1 MEKYLITSWNTT
13 TPSKREREKER
24 KRERERLFKK
34 TLDDTFSSRSSAK
47 SEQWQRESTH
57 GLKTC
62 VMWFFD
68 TTFMSKR
75 RDTFSPYHKRER
87 TKKTSLL
94 FEKRRKAERWR
105 EEVYVYIYLEY
116 I

>member
-13 TPSKREREKER
+13 TPSKRERDKER

-75 RDTFSPYHKRER
+75 RDTFFPYYKPRENE
-87 TKKTSLL
+87 KASLL
-94 FEKRRKAERWR
+94 FEKRRKAERRR

>member
-13 TPSKREREKER
+13 TPSKRERERKKE
-24 KRERERLFKK
+24 RERERLFKK

-62 VMWFFD
+62 VMWFLMQLFYEQKERH
-68 TTFMSKR
+68 F
-75 RDTFSPYHKRER
+75 FSISQARENE
-87 TKKTSLL
+87 KASLL

-105 EEVYVYIYLEY
+105 EEVYVYIHLEY